1 MRLVLGLDGP
11 TRGDVTVGG
20 KRYRYLPAPLR
31 DVGAL
36 IDAKAIHPSRSA
48 YHHLL
53 GLAQSNGIPAR
64 RVDEVLGLVGL
75 EAVAG
80 RRVGG
85 FSLGMSQ
92 LLGIAAAL
100 LGDPP
105 VLMFDEPVN
114 GLDPEGIVWIRRLM
128 RDLAADGRTV
138 VVSSHLMG
146 EMAITADHLI
156 VIGQCKLLRDEGM
169 SEFVESSFRRWVLV
183 RSPALAEL
191 SAALSNAGA
200 QGAAG
205 NRRQHRG
212 RGPGQPGDRGAGSC
226 RRSGSAR
233 ACNPAGISG

>member
-138 VVSSHLMG
+138 VVSSQPALPNMMPSLPGMG
-146 EMAITADHLI
+146 SMFPSWP
-156 VIGQCKLLRDEGM
+156 G
-169 SEFVESSFRRWVLV
+169 V
-183 RSPALAEL
+183 RSRCYANHYE
-191 SAALSNAGA
+191 
-200 QGAAG
+200 
-205 NRRQHRG
+205 HRTSL
-212 RGPGQPGDRGAGSC
+212 PTDRGH
-226 RRSGSAR
+226 
-233 ACNPAGISG
+233 